1 MLIVLSPAKRLDVES
16 PPPVTQA
23 TQPRFVAEAKTLIA
37 TLRRYGPAQLA
48 ELMSLSDTLA
58 ALNVARYASWT
69 PVFDASNAK
78 QALYMF
84 DGDVY
89 DGLEAHS
96 LGEADLAYAQ
106 DRLRILSGL
115 YGVLRPLDFMQ
126 PYRLEMGTRLPTRR
140 GADLYAFWGERIAA
154 CLRADLAALE
164 GRPQVIVNC
173 ASAEYFKSIRIE
185 ALKATII
192 TPVFEERTERGWKIV
207 SFHAKRARGMMA
219 RYAITHRIEDPEQ
232 LKGFDEAGY
241 AWDADASDDHTWRFR
256 REPVGGVASSND

>member
-16 PPPVTQA
+16 PSPVTQA
-23 TQPRFVAEAKTLIA
+23 TQPRFVDEAKTLIT

-48 ELMSLSDTLA
+48 ELMSLSDPLA
-58 ALNVARYASWT
+58 ALNVARYASWK
-69 PVFDASNAK
+69 PVFDADNAK

-84 DGDVY
+84 AGDVY
-89 DGLEAHS
+89 DGLQAHS
-96 LGEADLAYAQ
+96 LDGADLAYAQ

-140 GADLYAFWGERIAA
+140 GQDLYAFWGERIAA
-154 CLRADLAALE
+154 CLRADLAALQ
-164 GRPQVIVNC
+164 GRAQVLINC
-173 ASAEYFKSIRIE
+173 ASAEYFKAVRVA
-185 ALKATII
+185 ALKATVI

-241 AWDADASDDHTWRFR
+241 AWDADASDEFTWRFR
-256 REPVGGVASSND
+256 REPVSGAMSSHD